1 MNFYKQAAEKGHDI
15 AQKFLGAAYF
25 KGIGTDKNHALAEK
39 WFKILAEKDNVNGQT
54 YLGYIYAMGDGV
66 NQNLIESS
74 LLLIMKARNELLKI
88 QMLES
93 SQIFLLYPKYSLS
106 DKLLNYFLIFE
117 IGFDTLL
124 YFQMQDES

>member
-1 MNFYKQAAEKGHDI
+1 
-15 AQKFLGAAYF
+15 
-25 KGIGTDKNHALAEK
+25 
-39 WFKILAEKDNVNGQT
+39 
-54 YLGYIYAMGDGV
+54 
-66 NQNLIESS
+66 
-74 LLLIMKARNELLKI
+74 MKARNELLKI